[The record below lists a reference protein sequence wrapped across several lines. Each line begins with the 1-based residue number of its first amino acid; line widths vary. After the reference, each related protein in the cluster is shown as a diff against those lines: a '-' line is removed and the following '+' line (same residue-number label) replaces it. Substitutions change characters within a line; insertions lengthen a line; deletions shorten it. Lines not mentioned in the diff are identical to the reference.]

1 LQPFTFKPKTNPH
14 DEVKFNMNGDGKITG
29 NNVIGFIDNKAENR
43 IIIGTH
49 YDYLGYDGKG
59 SLYRDSI
66 KPIHNG
72 ADDNA
77 SGVSVLLNLAAK

>member
-1 LQPFTFKPKTNPH
+1 M
-14 DEVKFNMNGDGKITG
+14 KFNIIGDGTITG
-29 NNVIGFIDNKAENR
+29 NNVIGFIDKKAENT
-43 IIIGTH
+43 IIIGAH
-49 YDYLGYDGKG
+49 YNYLGYDGEG